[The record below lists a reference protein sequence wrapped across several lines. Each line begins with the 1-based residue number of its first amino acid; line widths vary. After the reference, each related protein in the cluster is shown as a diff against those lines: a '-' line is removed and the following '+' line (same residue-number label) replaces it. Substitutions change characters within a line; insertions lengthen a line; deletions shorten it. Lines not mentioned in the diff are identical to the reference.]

1 MKILVTGS
9 SGFIGQHLV
18 RALKRRGHEVLLFDR
33 ENTGAELLRD
43 IEEADAICHLAGE
56 NRPKNLADFEYVNH
70 GLTETICSTIRASNK
85 QKRLLFASSIQAD
98 LNNPYGVSKKEAEVC
113 IEKLA
118 KETNTLCSIFRL
130 PNVFGKGCR
139 PFYNSVVAT
148 WCYQIARG
156 EEMTISNPSNE
167 LHLIYVCDVVDA
179 FVNSLDKDKPSLW
192 PSVSPVYDTTLGE
205 LNKLI
210 HECADSRKTSEI
222 PVQEGL
228 SKKMYATYI
237 SYIPED
243 AISYEIKVAKEPR
256 GSFNEIIRLK
266 NMGQVSINVIAP
278 HKIKGGHY
286 HETKIEKFVF
296 LTGHCI
302 YRMYPAGKPDQV
314 TSKEILCDGDNYI
327 VIDVTPGYFHEIE
340 NVGEVDAITLIWAS
354 EEYTDL
360 VPDTYRD

>member
-1 MKILVTGS
+1 MKVLVTGS

-18 RALKRRGHEVLLFDR
+18 RALKRKGHEVLLFDR
-33 ENTGAELLRD
+33 ENTGGELLKD

-56 NRPKNLADFEYVNH
+56 NRPKDLADFEKVNH
-70 GLTETICSTIRASNK
+70 GLTETICCAIRTSNK

-98 LNNPYGVSKKEAEVC
+98 LNSPYGVSKKEAEVC

-156 EEMTISNPSNE
+156 EQTTISNPSIE

-179 FVNSLDKDKPSLW
+179 FVSSLDEAKPSLW
-192 PSVSPVYDTTLGE
+192 PSLSPVYHTTLGE

-210 HECADSRKTSEI
+210 HKCADSRETRKI

-228 SKKMYATYI
+228 SKVIFSTYL
-237 SYIPED
+237 SYIPHNK
-243 AISYEIKVAKEPR
+243 ILFKIGYKKERR
-256 GSFNEIIRLK
+256 GSFSELFRLNK
-266 NMGQVSINVIAP
+266 MGQISINVIAP
-278 HKIKGGHY
+278 HEVKGGHY
-286 HETKIEKFVF
+286 HETKVEELVFVS
-296 LTGHCI
+296 GNCI
-302 YRMYPAGKPDQV
+302 YRAFLPGKKLE
-314 TSKEILCDGDNYI
+314 TISEEIICGGDSYTVVD
-327 VIDVTPGYFHEIE
+327 VIPGYFHEIE
-340 NVGEVDAITLIWAS
+340 NIGNEPAVFVIWSS
-354 EEYTDL
+354 ETFDIKN
-360 VPDTYRD
+360 PDTFR